1 MAVLTSLR
9 AMFWTAAGASRDDD
23 GQTMAEYGMILA
35 GIAVVVVLVVAL
47 LGTAISD
54 AFQSVVDSF

>member
-1 MAVLTSLR
+1 MAALTSLWAVLR
-9 AMFWTAAGASRDDD
+9 AAAGAPRDDD

-54 AFQSVVDSF
+54 AFQSVIDSF